1 MIPREILK
9 KIRQIEI
16 RTNRLVSETLA
27 GQYHSVF
34 KGQGMN
40 FDEVREYQ
48 PGDDVRSIDWN
59 VTARM
64 NHPFIKKFVEERELT
79 VMLLVDLSGSGLF
92 GSVAQSKRELAAE
105 IASILAFSAI
115 RNNDKVGLILFSEG
129 VEKFVPPRKGR
140 KHVLRVIREIL
151 FYEPQRRGT
160 DLNSALEFM
169 LRVLPHR
176 SIAVVLSDFLG
187 QTAPTRP
194 EIDAHLRRKAILSE
208 TLGQA
213 SFSVL
218 RQANRRHDL
227 VAVQITDRFELEL
240 PALGRLV
247 LKDAETGEVVEV
259 NTGDERKRTAF
270 AQRQSRSQSELLR
283 LFRSARIDSIQLR
296 TDQPYAT
303 ALARFFETRERR
315 RRHG

>member
-79 VMLLVDLSGSGLF
+79 VMLVVDLSGSGLF

-105 IASILAFSAI
+105 MASVLAFSAI

-129 VEKFVPPRKGR
+129 VEKFIPPRKGR

-151 FYEPQRRGT
+151 FYQPRKRGT
-160 DLNSALEFM
+160 DLNSALKFL

-176 SIAVVLSDFLG
+176 SIVVILSDFLG

-194 EIDAHLRRKAILSE
+194 EIDAHLRRKAVLSE

-213 SFSVL
+213 SLTVL
-218 RQANRRHDL
+218 RQANRRHDV

-247 LKDAETGEVVEV
+247 LKDAETGEVLEV
-259 NTGDERKRTAF
+259 NTGDERKRVAF
-270 AQRQSRSQSELLR
+270 AQRQARAQAELLK

-296 TDQPYAT
+296 TDQPYAG
-303 ALARFFETRERR
+303 ALGRFFETREKR

>member
-1 MIPREILK
+1 
-9 KIRQIEI
+9 
-16 RTNRLVSETLA
+16 VSETLA

-105 IASILAFSAI
+105 IASVLAFSAI

-151 FYEPQRRGT
+151 FYEPRRRAT
-160 DLNSALEFM
+160 DLNSTLEFM
-169 LRVLPHR
+169 LHVLSHR
-176 SIAVVLSDFLG
+176 AIVVILSDFLG

-194 EIDAHLRRKAILSE
+194 EIAAHLRRRAVLSE

-213 SFSVL
+213 SFNVL
-218 RQANRRHDL
+218 RQVNRRHDV

-259 NTGDERKRTAF
+259 NTADERKRAAF
-270 AQRQSRSQSELLR
+270 AQRQMKTQAELLR
-283 LFRSARIDSIQLR
+283 LFRGANIDSIQLR
-296 TDQPYAT
+296 TDQPYAS
-303 ALARFFETRERR
+303 ALGRFFETREKR